1 MKSKDELWRAK
12 PDAHDYLAAEDF
24 LSLILSEQDA
34 KALAAALREQPIVQ
48 HKVKDILRAAGLPVL
63 DETNRHV
70 RKDIDKVKAG
80 ERLSPA
86 LLVRGDLRRQQPLIV
101 ADGYHRICAIWH
113 LDEDAY
119 IHGQIVALANLAS
132 DAP

>member
-48 HKVKDILRAAGLPVL
+48 HKAKDVLRASGLPVL

-70 RKDIDKVKAG
+70 RKDVDKVKAG
-80 ERLSPA
+80 ERLSPV
-86 LLVRGDLRRQQPLIV
+86 LLIRGDLRRHQPLII
-101 ADGYHRICAIWH
+101 ADGYHRVCAIWH
-113 LDEDAY
+113 LDEDAS
-119 IHGQIVALANLAS
+119 IHGQIVNLANLPS